1 MYKWK
6 VIKPKREMS
15 GLLTRTHS
23 ETSNVHPPSPPTNL
37 RRRHRR
43 RPLIRPRRPSPI
55 VVPDRIP
62 SFPPR
67 GGFFL
72 AEFGI
77 WWFDRSCLDCASLAL
92 SARLCE
98 SFWPWFGGKIA
109 SLPQKNGESVGV
121 AGDERPADRSWL
133 GDEFGDLRHPESRSW
148 VTFYSLIFLSFW
160 SLLLLNL
167 RFSSSLLLL
176 WVLDWF
182 VRWYGK
188 FMSKNFILPDWIYFF
203 M

>member
-1 MYKWK
+1 
-6 VIKPKREMS
+6 MS
-15 GLLTRTHS
+15 GLLS
-23 ETSNVHPPSPPTNL
+23 PVDMLWLPTSIPSDLSPASSPVAASSPTTVL
-37 RRRHRR
+37 
-43 RPLIRPRRPSPI
+43 PPI
-55 VVPDRIP
+55 VVPAGLP
-62 SFPPR
+62 SFPPG
-67 GGFFL
+67 GGF
-72 AEFGI
+72 
-77 WWFDRSCLDCASLAL
+77 WVLDLVVLSQPLGLPFFSIICSLRWAFFAL
-92 SARLCE
+92 IS
-98 SFWPWFGGKIA
+98 GGKVA
-109 SLPQKNGESVGV
+109 SLPQKNGESVGF